1 MSTFKKESGAQGRKR
16 RVAEAAQSQK
26 DSSHFR
32 SFFNVV
38 PSKKVAKN
46 DEGHELEDEALADKQ
61 KETTQASQTCT
72 DDDNRSDS
80 HELTTHPDHDSE
92 HNSD

>member
-38 PSKKVAKN
+38 PSKKVAKMMKAMN
-46 DEGHELEDEALADKQ
+46 LKMKPWLINKKRQLRLAKLALMM
-61 KETTQASQTCT
+61 TTGVIHM
-72 DDDNRSDS
+72 N
-80 HELTTHPDHDSE
+80 
-92 HNSD
+92 